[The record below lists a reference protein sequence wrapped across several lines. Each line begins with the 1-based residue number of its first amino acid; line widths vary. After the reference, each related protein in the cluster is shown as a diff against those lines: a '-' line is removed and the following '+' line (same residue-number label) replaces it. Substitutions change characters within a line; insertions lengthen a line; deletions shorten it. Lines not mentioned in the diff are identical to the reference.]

1 MNSDELD
8 KMDYDIG
15 GMTTLM
21 LIIKE
26 GISLVDIEVLMY
38 DKIEEFKKNY
48 GIEEYDNI
56 ERLLL
61 DD

>member
-1 MNSDELD
+1 
-8 KMDYDIG
+8 MDYDIG